1 MEEHEANGHCN
12 YRSWCRACVAGRGR
26 SDAHVSE
33 SSDENALPVVSIDY
47 AYLGDPAKDG
57 EDKAS
62 PILVLRSSRD
72 RWTYSEVYPAKK
84 PENPQKLRDLAPT

>member
-1 MEEHEANGHCN
+1 M
-12 YRSWCRACVAGRGR
+12 
-26 SDAHVSE
+26 
-33 SSDENALPVVSIDY
+33 PVVSIDY

-57 EDKAS
+57 EDTAS